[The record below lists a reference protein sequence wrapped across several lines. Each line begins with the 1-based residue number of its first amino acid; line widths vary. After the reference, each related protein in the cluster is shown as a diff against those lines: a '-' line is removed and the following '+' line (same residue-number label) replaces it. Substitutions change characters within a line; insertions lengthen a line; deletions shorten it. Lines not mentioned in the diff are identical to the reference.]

1 MTTQELISAAQSG
14 DRNALS
20 ALLLDHRSLVTAVVN
35 RHVYDADRKKD
46 IIQNIFIKV
55 INHINQYSGL
65 CKFSTWL
72 YRICLNECT
81 DAGRAKIREEQR
93 RSSFFDD
100 TIDLVNPNAADGF
113 SHASQRELHD
123 TIGAVLEKLPL
134 DQKTVFSLFYFG
146 GYSGKEIASALSIS
160 EANAFM
166 KLKAARDAV
175 KTGLVAKG
183 WTP

>member
-1 MTTQELISAAQSG
+1 MTTEDLISAAQTG
-14 DRNALS
+14 DRSALS
-20 ALLLDHRSLVTAVVN
+20 TLLLDHRSLVASVVN

-46 IIQNIFIKV
+46 VIQNIFIKV

-81 DAGRAKIREEQR
+81 EAGRAERREEQR
-93 RSSFFDD
+93 RTPFFDD
-100 TIDLVNPNAADGF
+100 TIDLINPNAPDGL

-123 TIGAVLEKLPL
+123 AIGAVLEKLPL

-146 GYSGKEIASALSIS
+146 GYSGKEIAAALSIS
-160 EANAFM
+160 EPNAFM

-175 KTGLVAKG
+175 KTGLVEKG
-183 WTP
+183 WTQ